1 MVVPKVVRGSNL
13 KGLMRYLLGPGA
25 DDRNPHRDPRVIAS
39 WRGDLEVDS
48 VQATQLG
55 GQLDE
60 LAQRHGHGET
70 AKRVWHGSLR
80 AAPGDRVLGDAQW
93 AEAAEQLISAKGL
106 EGCRWV
112 AVRHDDD
119 HVHVAA
125 VMVGRDGRREHVRHD
140 YRRSAEAARAIEQRF
155 GLAQVESP
163 DRSARPERSRTDERV
178 ASRLGLDQPVGA
190 ELRDRVSAAA
200 AASSSRAN
208 FTNRCAA
215 SGVQVVAAR
224 WPAASPATAVRTR
237 RASRCGTRP
246 VGCASTCPTGRWIAA
261 GGPRPPAVAIPPALS
276 TASPHS
282 SPLAGWTPPRRRPP
296 SPTSPASSHASCQ
309 GSPGRRCGWLC
320 APATG
325 HAPNPAAAH
334 HPQVEPR
341 KRRCAPWP

>member
-1 MVVPKVVRGSNL
+1 
-13 KGLMRYLLGPGA
+13 
-25 DDRNPHRDPRVIAS
+25 
-39 WRGDLEVDS
+39 
-48 VQATQLG
+48 
-55 GQLDE
+55 
-60 LAQRHGHGET
+60 
-70 AKRVWHGSLR
+70 
-80 AAPGDRVLGDAQW
+80 
-93 AEAAEQLISAKGL
+93 
-106 EGCRWV
+106 
-112 AVRHDDD
+112 
-119 HVHVAA
+119 
-125 VMVGRDGRREHVRHD
+125 MVGRDGRREHARHD

-163 DRSARPERSRTDERV
+163 DRSARPERSRTDECV

-200 AASSSRAN
+200 AASSSRAG

-215 SGVQVVAAR
+215 SGVQVRVAAR
-224 WPAASPATAVRTR
+224 RPAAHHRLRRRPRRPYERAGRAGVALGQSAVQAPVLRVAGSPLAVRDR
-237 RASRCGTRP
+237 RRR
-246 VGCASTCPTGRWIAA
+246 R
-261 GGPRPPAVAIPPALS
+261 IPPALS

-296 SPTSPASSHASCQ
+296 SPTTSPASSHASCQ
-309 GSPGRRCGWLC
+309 GPPGRRCGWLR